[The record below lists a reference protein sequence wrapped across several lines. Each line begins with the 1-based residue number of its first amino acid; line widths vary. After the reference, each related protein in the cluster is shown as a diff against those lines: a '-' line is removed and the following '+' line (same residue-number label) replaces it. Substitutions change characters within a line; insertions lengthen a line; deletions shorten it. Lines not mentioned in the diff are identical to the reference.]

1 MEEIRHLIP
10 LLIPI
15 LIIQFVLIGV
25 ALLDLAKGTETN
37 GPRWMWVIV
46 IIFLNMLGPILYF
59 LVGRKES

>member
-1 MEEIRHLIP
+1 MEELRELIP

-15 LIIQFVLIGV
+15 LIIQFVLIAV
-25 ALLDLAKGTETN
+25 ALSDLVKRTETN
-37 GPRWMWVIV
+37 GPRWMWVVI